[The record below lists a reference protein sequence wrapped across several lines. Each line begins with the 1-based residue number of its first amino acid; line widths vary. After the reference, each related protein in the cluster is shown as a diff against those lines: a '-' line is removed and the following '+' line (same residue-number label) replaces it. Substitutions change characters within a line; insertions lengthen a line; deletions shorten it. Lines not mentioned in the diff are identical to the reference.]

1 MCSSDLIVVFDEIEK
16 AHPEA
21 MNMLLQIME
30 EGHLSDAR
38 GHKVDFRNTIIV
50 MTSNIG
56 ADVIKRQQNFGF
68 SLTIDENLAE
78 QSAYDEM
85 KKKLM
90 EALKR
95 VFRPEFINRLD
106 GVLVFRS
113 LNRDHIR
120 SIVKLEVQKVSD
132 RLADHDLQLE
142 ASEPAMEKLADE
154 GYDPDMGARPLRRV
168 ITSRIED
175 RLSDALLAGEFQ
187 KGARIIIDWDEEEQV
202 FSFHA
207 AEVPE
212 EDQPEEELEVSL

>member
-1 MCSSDLIVVFDEIEK
+1 
-16 AHPEA
+16 

-38 GHKVDFRNTIIV
+38 GLKVDFRNTIIV
-50 MTSNIG
+50 MTYNIG
-56 ADVIKRQQNFGF
+56 ADVIKRQQSFGF

-85 KKKLM
+85 KKKLL
-90 EALKR
+90 ESLKR

-113 LNRDHIR
+113 LSMDHIR
-120 SIVKLEVQKVSD
+120 KIVTLEIEKVSD
-132 RLADHDLQLE
+132 RLREHDLHLE
-142 ASEPAMEKLADE
+142 ASQPAMEQLAVE

-175 RLSDALLAGEFQ
+175 RLSDALLAGEF
-187 KGARIIIDWDEEEQV
+187 KEGARIIIDWNPEEQV

-207 AEVPE
+207 AEPSEENHPE
-212 EDQPEEELEVSL
+212 GELEVSL